1 MSSIGPEPRIAGS
14 KFSKFLIPSETYNV
28 DDFFKNLP
36 ASKWSL
42 GTYFNEIIE
51 GPDSDFAFDQLLT
64 NFLESIESI
73 NKMNSIPISIR
84 SFCVNYIKCK
94 AIIQSCRE
102 FFDAKMNLEKKKA
115 INSVVKESVNVTAQT
130 KSFQASL
137 QPFVLSGA
145 EVLKSMPPEILEDTC
160 YVTSDNDDTND
171 DDHISYNKSIY
182 MKDPE
187 YFDNLVNNVDL
198 SYIGR
203 EEEPISA
210 STSTIP
216 IVTSWDSFII
226 DDIDILKV
234 FGCLHNS
241 LPKKSPEVHPQY
253 WDILDLMGQ
262 HKPTK
267 KRFMNKWDDLV
278 NNFKSDIAWNMVEL
292 EQFETNFFDNIEH
305 LKLPINE
312 GELMTHFVAPTFRMS
327 IDQNQKKCEQQLV
340 ASQERHRVDQDP
352 NDDRARI
359 GQKTNLIITLPTGLV
374 LEAIIQSCREFF
386 DSKMNLEKK
395 KAINSVVKESVN
407 VTAQTKSFQA
417 SLQPFVLSGA
427 EVLKSMPP
435 EILEDTCYVTSDND
449 DTNDDDH
456 ISYNKS
462 IYMKDP
468 EYFDNLVNNVDLSYI
483 GREEEPISAST
494 STIPIV
500 TSWDSFI
507 IDDIDILKVF
517 GCLHNSLPKKSP
529 EVHPQYWD
537 ILDLMGQHKPTKKR
551 FMNKWDDLVNNFKSD
566 IAWNMV
572 ELEQFETN
580 FFDNIEHLKLP
591 INEGELMT
599 HFVAPT
605 FRMSIDQNQKKCE
618 QQLVAS
624 QERHRVDQDPNDDRA
639 RIGQKTNLIITLPTG
654 LVLEGFI
661 CEVSGG
667 LPAGCPKKIWT
678 DKLKIM
684 VEMRNMINRII
695 KTFPGLL
702 SEDYI

>member
-84 SFCVNYIKCK
+84 SFCVNYIKWLKSLSGK

-234 FGCLHNS
+234 FGCLRNS

-253 WDILDLMGQ
+253 WGILDLTGQ

-292 EQFETNFFDNIEH
+292 EQFETNFFDNIEDSEAQ
-305 LKLPINE
+305 KRVPI
-312 GELMTHFVAPTFRMS
+312 LHA
-327 IDQNQKKCEQQLV
+327 
-340 ASQERHRVDQDP
+340 H
-352 NDDRARI
+352 
-359 GQKTNLIITLPTGLV
+359 LII
-374 LEAIIQSCREFF
+374 
-386 DSKMNLEKK
+386 
-395 KAINSVVKESVN
+395 
-407 VTAQTKSFQA
+407 
-417 SLQPFVLSGA
+417 
-427 EVLKSMPP
+427 LKSY
-435 EILEDTCYVTSDND
+435 L
-449 DTNDDDH
+449 
-456 ISYNKS
+456 
-462 IYMKDP
+462 
-468 EYFDNLVNNVDLSYI
+468 
-483 GREEEPISAST
+483 
-494 STIPIV
+494 
-500 TSWDSFI
+500 
-507 IDDIDILKVF
+507 
-517 GCLHNSLPKKSP
+517 
-529 EVHPQYWD
+529 
-537 ILDLMGQHKPTKKR
+537 
-551 FMNKWDDLVNNFKSD
+551 
-566 IAWNMV
+566 
-572 ELEQFETN
+572 
-580 FFDNIEHLKLP
+580 EHLKLP

-605 FRMSIDQNQKKCE
+605 FRMSIDQNQKKFRKLWCE

-624 QERHRVDQDPNDDRA
+624 QERRRVDQDPNDDRA
-639 RIGQKTNLIITLPTG
+639 RIGQKTDLIITLPTG
-654 LVLEGFI
+654 PVLEGFI

-684 VEMRNMINRII
+684 VGMRDMINRII

-702 SEDYI
+702 SEDYMKIVVFGCQVIGIQINLYAMDVRAYGIYRFGIIDKVFLPASTQELSAYESVHVMLRSLEHRLSNLMDYCSELKVKHARLRRKRNYLYQEDNFAFTNNTPNTSPKKKLRSETNK